1 MNSGLKVPY
10 GCLKNES
17 ITYLL
22 PSTINKIGRN
32 PLTNTIIL
40 NHNSISK
47 EHALIEFDSNRQGF
61 ISDLFS
67 SNGTFVNGI
76 KISSNQKFSL
86 NDGDIIKFGKDETG
100 FKFVINKLS
109 SSNNLYRSVN
119 NNFLNKYKNGL
130 NVEEKNMIEKQI
142 LLKNNQF
149 EIMNLT
155 YNELRNEYN
164 KLYAKHD
171 ALIHYASDLQKKNDI
186 LELEIKQNKRQIKN
200 LENNENNKAL
210 LDKEKIIKIIQNE
223 NDFYNKE
230 LQKLKECFNKKD
242 IKTQLELIVS
252 EYLIEMEN
260 YKRSNEIYKERI
272 NYTDKKWNELLKQNE
287 LLKEEIKIINQKW
300 NEDTLKFESII
311 RENDQR
317 LNNALNQI
325 PQLYNDFN
333 IDKENAAKFLVKEVN
348 IYLNEKSIMMN
359 EIKEYKNTIV
369 ELMGENER
377 LKDELCS
384 ISSKYNDFNV
394 KELIEKIKQLE
405 DSLVEMEHINDINK
419 NLNYEK
425 IISNLNKELNE
436 YKSTNN
442 ELNQKIELYINKN

>member
-1 MNSGLKVPY
+1 M
-10 GCLKNES
+10 
-17 ITYLL
+17 
-22 PSTINKIGRN
+22 
-32 PLTNTIIL
+32 
-40 NHNSISK
+40 
-47 EHALIEFDSNRQGF
+47 
-61 ISDLFS
+61 
-67 SNGTFVNGI
+67 
-76 KISSNQKFSL
+76 
-86 NDGDIIKFGKDETG
+86 
-100 FKFVINKLS
+100 
-109 SSNNLYRSVN
+109 
-119 NNFLNKYKNGL
+119 
-130 NVEEKNMIEKQI
+130 
-142 LLKNNQF
+142 
-149 EIMNLT
+149 
-155 YNELRNEYN
+155 
-164 KLYAKHD
+164 
-171 ALIHYASDLQKKNDI
+171 
-186 LELEIKQNKRQIKN
+186 
-200 LENNENNKAL
+200 
-210 LDKEKIIKIIQNE
+210 
-223 NDFYNKE
+223 
-230 LQKLKECFNKKD
+230 
-242 IKTQLELIVS
+242 S

-394 KELIEKIKQLE
+394 KELIEKLKQLE
-405 DSLVEMEHINDINK
+405 DSMVEMEHINDINK

-436 YKSTNN
+436 YKNTNN

>member
-1 MNSGLKVPY
+1 M
-10 GCLKNES
+10 
-17 ITYLL
+17 
-22 PSTINKIGRN
+22 
-32 PLTNTIIL
+32 
-40 NHNSISK
+40 
-47 EHALIEFDSNRQGF
+47 
-61 ISDLFS
+61 
-67 SNGTFVNGI
+67 
-76 KISSNQKFSL
+76 
-86 NDGDIIKFGKDETG
+86 
-100 FKFVINKLS
+100 
-109 SSNNLYRSVN
+109 
-119 NNFLNKYKNGL
+119 
-130 NVEEKNMIEKQI
+130 
-142 LLKNNQF
+142 
-149 EIMNLT
+149 
-155 YNELRNEYN
+155 
-164 KLYAKHD
+164 
-171 ALIHYASDLQKKNDI
+171 
-186 LELEIKQNKRQIKN
+186 
-200 LENNENNKAL
+200 
-210 LDKEKIIKIIQNE
+210 
-223 NDFYNKE
+223 
-230 LQKLKECFNKKD
+230 
-242 IKTQLELIVS
+242 
-252 EYLIEMEN
+252 
-260 YKRSNEIYKERI
+260 
-272 NYTDKKWNELLKQNE
+272 
-287 LLKEEIKIINQKW
+287 KEEIKIINQKW

-394 KELIEKIKQLE
+394 KELIEKLKQLE

-436 YKSTNN
+436 YKNTNN

>member
-1 MNSGLKVPY
+1 M
-10 GCLKNES
+10 
-17 ITYLL
+17 
-22 PSTINKIGRN
+22 
-32 PLTNTIIL
+32 
-40 NHNSISK
+40 
-47 EHALIEFDSNRQGF
+47 
-61 ISDLFS
+61 
-67 SNGTFVNGI
+67 
-76 KISSNQKFSL
+76 
-86 NDGDIIKFGKDETG
+86 
-100 FKFVINKLS
+100 
-109 SSNNLYRSVN
+109 
-119 NNFLNKYKNGL
+119 
-130 NVEEKNMIEKQI
+130 
-142 LLKNNQF
+142 
-149 EIMNLT
+149 
-155 YNELRNEYN
+155 
-164 KLYAKHD
+164 
-171 ALIHYASDLQKKNDI
+171 
-186 LELEIKQNKRQIKN
+186 
-200 LENNENNKAL
+200 
-210 LDKEKIIKIIQNE
+210 
-223 NDFYNKE
+223 
-230 LQKLKECFNKKD
+230 KECFNKKD

>member
-1 MNSGLKVPY
+1 M
-10 GCLKNES
+10 
-17 ITYLL
+17 
-22 PSTINKIGRN
+22 
-32 PLTNTIIL
+32 
-40 NHNSISK
+40 
-47 EHALIEFDSNRQGF
+47 
-61 ISDLFS
+61 
-67 SNGTFVNGI
+67 
-76 KISSNQKFSL
+76 
-86 NDGDIIKFGKDETG
+86 
-100 FKFVINKLS
+100 
-109 SSNNLYRSVN
+109 
-119 NNFLNKYKNGL
+119 
-130 NVEEKNMIEKQI
+130 
-142 LLKNNQF
+142 
-149 EIMNLT
+149 
-155 YNELRNEYN
+155 
-164 KLYAKHD
+164 
-171 ALIHYASDLQKKNDI
+171 
-186 LELEIKQNKRQIKN
+186 
-200 LENNENNKAL
+200 
-210 LDKEKIIKIIQNE
+210 
-223 NDFYNKE
+223 
-230 LQKLKECFNKKD
+230 KECFNKKD

-436 YKSTNN
+436 YKNTNN
-442 ELNQKIELYINKN
+442 EMNQKIELYINKN